1 MRFRCDEPKAKLRR
15 AFFMRQQPAF
25 SRRMRDGK
33 GRRGRHGLAEKFPQ
47 ICHAAVR
54 LEPGLD
60 GNPKRIAVPTMSKVL
75 ARGVANIL
83 LTNTCTLYRL
93 LYEFEV
99 PAMAHVSYS
108 ELRNN
113 LASYMEEVCDD
124 RAPLVVTRQNA
135 RSVVIMSEED
145 YEGLME
151 TVHLLKSPA
160 NAARLLRSIKD
171 ADRGKLK
178 KREIVESSKAGSPRK

>member
-1 MRFRCDEPKAKLRR
+1 
-15 AFFMRQQPAF
+15 
-25 SRRMRDGK
+25 
-33 GRRGRHGLAEKFPQ
+33 
-47 ICHAAVR
+47 
-54 LEPGLD
+54 
-60 GNPKRIAVPTMSKVL
+60 
-75 ARGVANIL
+75 
-83 LTNTCTLYRL
+83 
-93 LYEFEV
+93 
-99 PAMAHVSYS
+99 MAHVSYS

-113 LASYMEEVCDD
+113 LASYMDGVCDD

-160 NAARLLRSIKD
+160 NATRLLRSIKD

-178 KREIVESSKAGSPRK
+178 KREIVEPKKAGSPRK